1 MTYNPIIHHRR
12 SIRLNGYD
20 YAQAGAYFITI
31 CTKNR
36 QCLFGHVEYD
46 KMILTDAGNIAYNEW
61 LKTPHIRPNV
71 VLDVFIIM
79 PNHIH
84 GIIIITN
91 DRRGESN
98 SPKKYDGENR
108 RGELHSPCLIMGECN
123 SPLQSQRLSPP
134 QSPSQTIG
142 AIVPGYKSA
151 VTKQIKLLDNTID
164 TVWQR
169 NYYEHIIHDARAY
182 QNISNYIINNPLKWP
197 ADKFYEQ

>member
-1 MTYNPIIHHRR
+1 MTYNPIIHRRR

-36 QCLFGHVEYD
+36 QCLFGRVEYD

-61 LKTPHIRPNV
+61 LKTPQIRPNV

-91 DRRGESN
+91 DRRGELH
-98 SPKKYDGENR
+98 SPQKYDGENR
-108 RGELHSPCLIMGECN
+108 RGELHSPLVMHSPNIKQGECD
-123 SPLQSQRLSPP
+123 SPLR
-134 QSPSQTIG
+134 SPSNTIG
-142 AIVPGYKSA
+142 AMVRGYKSA
-151 VTKQIKLLDNTID
+151 VTKQIKSLDNTID
-164 TVWQR
+164 CVWHR
-169 NYYEHIIHDARAY
+169 NYYEHIIRDARAY
-182 QNISNYIINNPLKWP
+182 NNISNYIINNPAKWV
-197 ADKFYEQ
+197 DDRFYS